1 MKTKISFALALVTLL
16 RADAQWRHD
25 GPFPSGASFAGGAG
39 VNALAVDPSGRVWI
53 AIQGKVDSILVPGL
67 GRRGVCVI
75 RVYNPDGS
83 SAAFSPIKHI
93 TAGGVTDTLWSPATA
108 LAVDHRGNIIVGTSN
123 RLYRVDSHTGAGML
137 RYDDGQT
144 TAGRALAASATGFVF
159 WSPSAAPVRILDSAF
174 TFVGT
179 ISPASFGRSLAV
191 SSDAKD
197 VYIAGTTTH
206 CIAKYRSNT
215 GPGGTYT
222 IERLVML
229 GFECES
235 MTFHPTTGRLWG
247 SAGSVSD
254 RPNRY
259 PGVVT
264 HYEVNTWY
272 AYNLATD
279 STGEYIKWT
288 FTANDSVN
296 ERPRAIAFAP
306 GGDTAYAGVM
316 GSGDVFAVRR
326 YVRSTTDV
334 GERSSDQI
342 PVSPSLGQNYPNP
355 FNPSTSI
362 KYQIPSTNSPLE
374 FGNSRLG
381 FVSLKVYDL
390 LGREVATL
398 VKEVKGSG
406 EYQVQFDAS
415 RLSSGVYLYRLESG
429 SMRIAKRLVLM
440 R

>member
-1 MKTKISFALALVTLL
+1 
-16 RADAQWRHD
+16 
-25 GPFPSGASFAGGAG
+25 
-39 VNALAVDPSGRVWI
+39 
-53 AIQGKVDSILVPGL
+53 
-67 GRRGVCVI
+67 
-75 RVYNPDGS
+75 GS

-93 TAGGVTDTLWSPATA
+93 TVGGVTDTLWSPATA
-108 LAVDHRGNIIVGTSN
+108 LTVDHRGNVIVGTSN
-123 RLYRVDSHTGAGML
+123 KLYRVNSQTGAGMS

-144 TAGRALAASATGFVF
+144 SAGRAVAASANGFVF
-159 WSPSAAPVRILDSAF
+159 WLPSAAPVRILDSSF
-174 TFVGT
+174 TLAGT
-179 ISPASFGRSLAV
+179 ISPASFGRTLAV

-206 CIAKYRSNT
+206 CVTKYHSNT

-222 IERLVML
+222 IEKLVML

-235 MTFHPTTGRLWG
+235 ITFHPTTGRLWG

-259 PGVVT
+259 PGVIT
-264 HYEVNTWY
+264 NYEVNTWY
-272 AYNLATD
+272 AYNLVND

-296 ERPRAIAFAP
+296 ERPRAIAFTS
-306 GGDTAYAGVM
+306 GGDTAYVGVM
-316 GSGDVFAVRR
+316 GSGNLYAVRR
-326 YVRSTTDV
+326 YTRTLAGVAQNASAA
-334 GERSSDQI
+334 SSSSY
-342 PVSPSLGQNYPNP
+342 VLHQNYPNP

-398 VKEVKGSG
+398 VNEVKQPG

-429 SMRIAKRLVLM
+429 SIRFTKRMVLM